1 MKTILEPQTAR
12 EVIDRINQLNED
24 SQPLWGK
31 MSVYQMLRHCAM
43 WEEMLL
49 ERRIYKQAFI
59 GKLFGRTAL
68 KGMLSDKPMK
78 QNMPTVPSFRI
89 TDEGDVEAEKQRW
102 ITLIGEHEHR
112 ANTGFMHPF
121 FGKLTADEAG
131 RLAYKHVDH
140 HLRQFGV

>member
-1 MKTILEPQTAR
+1 MKTILDTQTAR
-12 EVIDRINQLNED
+12 EVVARINQLNKD
-24 SQPLWGK
+24 SKPLWGK
-31 MSVYQMLRHCAM
+31 MSIYQMLRHCAM

-59 GKLFGRTAL
+59 GKIFGRIAL
-68 KGMLSDKPMK
+68 KNMLSDKPVK

-89 TDEGDVEAEKQRW
+89 TDEGNVEAEKQRW
-102 ITLIGEHEHR
+102 VALIGEHGHR
-112 ANTGFMHPF
+112 INTGFMHPF
-121 FGKLTADEAG
+121 FGRLTADEAG